1 VYVGVRP
8 EDLRIWRE
16 VEVTEEVR
24 PILFPAVIDEVIYKG
39 STVDLQ
45 VRLRESGTRLAITQ
59 FFNEDDPAITELDFA
74 LGETVYVNW
83 VPGWEVVLPHD

>member
-1 VYVGVRP
+1 MRP

-16 VEVTEEVR
+16 VEVTDDLR
-24 PILFPAVIDEVIYKG
+24 PSLFPAVIDEVIYKG

-45 VRLRESGTRLAITQ
+45 VRLPASGTRLSTTQ

-74 LGETVYVNW
+74 AGERVYVSW
-83 VPGWEVVLPHD
+83 VPGWEVVLPHG